1 MRLSQQPPSAAL
13 AIGIL
18 SVAAVAL
25 PAIGP
30 QWMADG
36 LTIQPAL
43 AQSGAWA
50 FQETFDGAP
59 GAPQPFS
66 SPRWQ
71 VIAGSN
77 NLDGIMDGQTVDA
90 TPEGLIQAGHGP
102 DCGAP
107 IGTAHNNHVLA
118 VDFDLLGFQKNTR
131 PHLAYVCNEHM
142 MTTVKAGYG
151 VVSFMPR

>member
-13 AIGIL
+13 VIGIL

-71 VIAGSN
+71 VG
-77 NLDGIMDGQTVDA
+77 
-90 TPEGLIQAGHGP
+90 
-102 DCGAP
+102 
-107 IGTAHNNHVLA
+107 
-118 VDFDLLGFQKNTR
+118 R
-131 PHLAYVCNEHM
+131 
-142 MTTVKAGYG
+142 
-151 VVSFMPR
+151 MPTKDTMRSPSPLPSACSACSG

>member
-1 MRLSQQPPSAAL
+1 
-13 AIGIL
+13 
-18 SVAAVAL
+18 
-25 PAIGP
+25 
-30 QWMADG
+30 MADG
-36 LTIQPAL
+36 LTVQPAL

-151 VVSFMPR
+151 VVSFMPRQAFDWAMG